1 MKNCTATQSVS
12 PVRPLHRN
20 VQQIQNVVK
29 VIFDKKVQG
38 EQVLNAEEV
47 QADDDG
53 DAEDAD
59 ATSRADAAAAALP
72 EIPDGLFGDEAPVAD
87 EPAAHGGDDDPD
99 LDFRCEEC
107 APLRRLPDPGQPSQS
122 EFEDHR
128 ITHWPYRS
136 WCPYC
141 VSGRATGERHCK
153 HACGNRSVPVFSFD
167 YLLVTKNKILIAG
180 EPIEEEIILK
190 IIVAKDSSSKAI
202 FAHVVNKKGVDEQG
216 YVVQRLAEDIRWLG
230 HKRIGLRSDNE
241 NAILKVLRTTME
253 AARFEVVDLDQVFD
267 EYPVPYDSSS
277 NGHAE
282 SAVKQVQGML
292 RSHKAC
298 LEERLGRKVPVDHP
312 VMTWLVE
319 FTAWMITVCR
329 RGPDGRTAFQLTRGR
344 EYLKRLLGF
353 AEKVQYKLPTKGP
366 RHDPDGKLGNRWP
379 YGIML
384 GYSRTSYEY
393 WIWDGQR
400 VVKVRDVQR
409 LPMNRRWDMEA
420 VAKVNVECRHTYAA
434 RPVRAVP
441 FADPAGDA
449 PSVSTR
455 AAVPRQLQLRKRDF
469 EAYGYTEGCAKC
481 DHARRYG
488 YGQTAGN
495 GLAHSAQCRERISV
509 ELNKTAAGRERVQA
523 AELRRV
529 RYLAEQV
536 EAGAARA
543 EGEKAVDRAIIERAE
558 GDPQPARPDLP
569 LPGQLDRGVVAADGP
584 EAPCDLRDPPDLPN
598 DAPHNFDLDA
608 EWSPLPPGIGDQIPM
623 TPQIPP
629 CSATSQTMSTGDK
642 DGPLPADASPTSPEM
657 DSQDDVRMEDGM
669 DLGIM
674 EDEDEAVKKFKR
686 ACASLPQTL
695 ERISE
700 VDREIMTL
708 INNLGGNPRQYR
720 RERKRTVKA
729 IVAELYSGP
738 RVTKALKMLPE
749 LKMIPG
755 FALDLTTCDADG
767 RNWDFD
773 DPEMRRR
780 ALKKIELEKPMFII
794 GSPMCTAYSTWQRL
808 LRARRD
814 PHQVRRQRVRA
825 DLHMAFTME
834 VYKMQMDG
842 GRYFLHEHP
851 AYAESWQLSS
861 VKDVARCPNVDTVVG
876 DQCQYQQEADTGAPV
891 KKPTRWM
898 SNSSEVLKQLSKRCS
913 GRGGLCSRSQGGAHH
928 PCSGRAAMMA
938 AVYPFELCRAILVG
952 CRNQLQK
959 DGIFVA
965 ELVGMHAPEEILNIL
980 ELETSVEEIFN
991 VRVHGKTQYRDEI
1004 TGQPLIPELVHQ
1016 ARKKELD
1023 YFNSK
1028 NVWMKRFKAE
1038 AHSRTGKPPV
1048 TVRWIDTNK
1057 GDDLHP
1063 NYRSRLVARDIRRP
1077 GEEALF
1083 APTPPLES
1091 LRTILS
1097 FAATNLPGRPK
1108 HVRDPESEMRTQ
1120 ISFVDVVRAYF
1131 CASTNPDD
1139 PTYVALPPEDP
1150 DHGTKC
1156 GLLLKHM
1163 YGTKEAANG
1172 WHREYTGTLRKL
1184 GFRPG
1189 AASACV
1195 FWHPGKR
1202 LSCSVHGD
1210 DLTTEGPKQGLDW
1223 FEHALEEHYEITKT
1237 GRLGPGPKDDKEV
1250 RVLNRMVRW
1259 TLDGLEYEADPRQGE
1274 KLLRDVKLDGSR
1286 SVGTPGVKPSVDEL
1300 MNDQAL
1306 PEDKHGPF
1314 RAVAARGNFLA
1325 ADRPELQFSC
1335 KEICRWM
1342 SSPTEHSLKALKR
1355 LGRFLEGHR
1364 RLVYEYPWQDASSI
1378 ETYSDTDWAGCAKT
1392 RKSTSGGCMLLGR
1405 HLIKS
1410 WSSTQSQTALS
1421 SGEAEYYGVVRAA
1434 GISMGYKSLLKDLGV
1449 QLPSRLWTD
1458 SSATMGIC
1466 NRQGLGKLRHINT
1479 QTLWI
1484 QQRVRDGAF
1493 ELRKVRG
1500 DDNPADLFTK
1510 FLSSPDRIAK
1520 LLGLFGCR
1528 YRSGRAETAPVL
1540 REGYGTTKG
1549 ELLATEASERGDELI
1564 RWDGKV
1570 YPLIRVDGE
1579 DLPDAYEFVLCS
1591 QLPHECADLEERF
1604 PKAIVRE
1611 YLEDDKVEDDDILE
1625 GIDDANRLSEQQFAV
1640 HLKCIESCAHLNAP
1654 FEVHT

>member
-1 MKNCTATQSVS
+1 M
-12 PVRPLHRN
+12 
-20 VQQIQNVVK
+20 
-29 VIFDKKVQG
+29 IFDKKVQG
-38 EQVLNAEEV
+38 EQVRNTEEV
-47 QADDDG
+47 QAVGDGNMKDG
-53 DAEDAD
+53 DA
-59 ATSRADAAAAALP
+59 TPRADAATEALP
-72 EIPDGLFGDEAPVAD
+72 EIPDGLFGDDAPAGDEA
-87 EPAAHGGDDDPD
+87 AAHGGDDDPD
-99 LDFRCEEC
+99 RDFSCEEC

-128 ITHWPYRS
+128 INHWPFRS
-136 WCPYC
+136 WCPFC

-153 HACGNRSVPVFSFD
+153 HACGEKSIPVFSFD

-180 EPIEEEIILK
+180 EPTEDEIILK

-202 FAHVVNKKGVDEQG
+202 FAHVVDKKGVDEQG
-216 YVVQRLAEDIRWLG
+216 YVVQQLTDDIRWLG

-241 NAILKVLRTTME
+241 WAILKVLRTTLE
-253 AARFEVVDLDQVFD
+253 AARFEVADIDQAFD

-282 SAVKQVQGML
+282 SAVKQVQGMV
-292 RSHKAC
+292 RSYKAC

-329 RGPDGRTAFQLTRGR
+329 RGADGRTAFQLTRGR

-393 WIWDGQR
+393 WVWNGER
-400 VVKVRDVQR
+400 VLKVRDVQR
-409 LPMNRRWDMEA
+409 LPMDRRWDMEA

-434 RPVRAVP
+434 RPVRAAP

-449 PSVSTR
+449 PNVPTR
-455 AAVPRQLQLRKRDF
+455 AAVPRQLQLRKPDF

-488 YGQTAGN
+488 YGQAARN
-495 GLAHSAQCRERISV
+495 GLAHSRQCRERIIT
-509 ELNKTAAGRERVQA
+509 ELKKTAAGRERVQA
-523 AELRRV
+523 AEVRRD

-543 EGEKAVDRAIIERAE
+543 EGEKAVERATKEIVERAE
-558 GDPQPARPDLP
+558 GGPQPALPDLP
-569 LPGQLDRGVVAADGP
+569 DLPIPGQPDRAAAAAGP
-584 EAPCDLRDPPDLPN
+584 EASDFPRDLPN
-598 DAPHNFDLDA
+598 DAPQNLDLDDG
-608 EWSPLPPGIGDQIPM
+608 WVPLSHGVGDQCPM
-623 TPQIPP
+623 SPEIPP
-629 CSATSQTMSTGDK
+629 CSPQSQAMSAGDATI
-642 DGPLPADASPTSPEM
+642 ASPTSPEM
-657 DSQDDVRMEDGM
+657 EPQDDMCMGDGM

-686 ACASLPQTL
+686 MCATLPQTL

-700 VDREIMTL
+700 VDREIMML
-708 INNLGGNPRQYR
+708 VSNLGGSPRQYQ
-720 RERKRTVKA
+720 RERRRTIKA

-755 FALDLTTCDADG
+755 FALDLTTCDDDG

-773 DPEMRRR
+773 DPEMRQR
-780 ALKKIELEKPMFII
+780 ALKKIQLEKPMFII

-808 LRARRD
+808 LRAQRD

-851 AYAESWQLSS
+851 ASAESWQLEP
-861 VKDVARCPNVDTVVG
+861 VKAIGHYSNVDTVIG
-876 DQCQYQQEADTGAPV
+876 DQCQYQQEAGTGAPV
-891 KKPTRWM
+891 KKPTKWM
-898 SNSSEVLKQLSKRCS
+898 SNSPEVLKQLCKRCS
-913 GRGGLCSRSQGGAHH
+913 GRGGLCSRPQGGAHRL
-928 PCSGRAAMMA
+928 CSGHVSRMA

-965 ELVGMHAPEEILNIL
+965 ELVGMHAPEEILDIL
-980 ELETSVEEIFN
+980 ELETNVEQIFN
-991 VRVHGKTQYRDEI
+991 VRVQGKARYRDEI

-1028 NVWMKRFKAE
+1028 GVWTKKLKAE
-1038 AHSRTGKPPV
+1038 AYSRTGKPPV

-1120 ISFVDVVRAYF
+1120 VSFVDVVRAYF
-1131 CASTNPDD
+1131 CASTNADD

-1150 DHGTKC
+1150 EHGAMC

-1163 YGTKEAANG
+1163 YGTRKAADG
-1172 WHREYTGTLRKL
+1172 WHCEYTGTLKKL

-1195 FWHPGKR
+1195 FWHPEKR

-1210 DLTTEGPKQGLDW
+1210 DLTTEGPKRNLDW
-1223 FEHALEEHYEITKT
+1223 FEQALEEHYEITKT
-1237 GRLGPGPKDDKEV
+1237 GRLGPGPKDNKEV

-1259 TLDGLEYEADPRQGE
+1259 TPGGLEYEADPRQGE

-1286 SVGTPGVKPSVDEL
+1286 SVGTPGVKPSVEEL
-1300 MNDQAL
+1300 TNDQAL

-1314 RAVAARGNFLA
+1314 RAVAARGNYLA

-1342 SSPTEHSLKALKR
+1342 SAPTEHSFKALKR

-1364 RLVYEYPWQDASSI
+1364 RLVYEYPWQDADSI
-1378 ETYSDTDWAGCAKT
+1378 ETYSDTDWAGCVKT
-1392 RKSTSGGCMLLGR
+1392 RKSTSGGCMMLGR

-1410 WSSTQSQTALS
+1410 WSSAQSQTALS

-1434 GISMGYKSLLKDLGV
+1434 GISMGYKSLLKDMGV
-1449 QLPSRLWTD
+1449 QLPLRLWTD

-1510 FLSSPDRIAK
+1510 FLSSPDRITK

-1528 YRSGRAETAPVL
+1528 YCSGRAETAPVL
-1540 REGYGTTKG
+1540 REGDGTTKG
-1549 ELLATEASERGDELI
+1549 ELLAAEASERGDELI
-1564 RWDGKV
+1564 HWDGKM
-1570 YPLIRVDGE
+1570 YPTVQVDGE
-1579 DLPDAYEFVLCS
+1579 ILPDAYEFILS
-1591 QLPHECADLEERF
+1591 TRLPHECVDLDERF
-1604 PKAIVRE
+1604 PRAIVRE
-1611 YLEDDKVEDDDILE
+1611 YLEDDKVEDDDVLE
-1625 GIDDANRLSEQQFAV
+1625 EIDEANRRFERQ
-1640 HLKCIESCAHLNAP
+1640 
-1654 FEVHT
+1654 FEVHLCV